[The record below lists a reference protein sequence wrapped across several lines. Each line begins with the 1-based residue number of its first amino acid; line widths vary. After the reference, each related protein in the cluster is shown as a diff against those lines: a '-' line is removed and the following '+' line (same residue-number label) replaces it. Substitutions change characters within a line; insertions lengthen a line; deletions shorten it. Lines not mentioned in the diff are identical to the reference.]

1 MNEGHKVGTV
11 STKLNILGRV
21 ERAIL
26 DYADHIETAPT
37 SYKKVFGQK
46 IPTLWERKREFT
58 QKLEALGELAV
69 MVGDTEAL
77 KLIKCE
83 AGKLKEDVKKS
94 LDNIDSLTIPE

>member
-1 MNEGHKVGTV
+1 MNDDDETDTV

-46 IPTLWERKREFT
+46 IPTLWERKRS
-58 QKLEALGELAV
+58 LH
-69 MVGDTEAL
+69 
-77 KLIKCE
+77 
-83 AGKLKEDVKKS
+83 KS
-94 LDNIDSLTIPE
+94 LKH